1 MRWYLLDKDYVNYL
15 RQFDDKVQNV
25 HYGEN
30 SLKPFI
36 GILITINDMHYCVPV
51 SSPKRKHM
59 YMNDSLDFIKL
70 MNLNKTHM
78 FGVINL
84 NNMIPVKKECMTP
97 LDYKSIGCQTDFSSE
112 TQKEGYIRLLKNE
125 LRSINEKADKIIANA
140 SRLRENCMNYPK
152 GKYALRSCNFALL
165 ELKCAAYKGS
175 PHISQAY
182 N

>member
-1 MRWYLLDKDYVNYL
+1 MMRWYILDKDYVNYL
-15 RQFDDKVQNV
+15 RRFDDRVQNV

-59 YMNDSLDFIKL
+59 TMSDSLDFIKL
-70 MNLNKTHM
+70 MNLDKTHL

-84 NNMIPVKKECMTP
+84 I
-97 LDYKSIGCQTDFSSE
+97 DYITIGCQADFLSE
-112 TQKEGYIRLLKNE
+112 VQKERYIRLLKNE

-140 SRLRENCMNYPK
+140 SRLRDNCIQYPK
-152 GKYALRSCNFALL
+152 GKYALRSCDFALL
-165 ELKCAAYKGS
+165 EQKCAEYK
-175 PHISQAY
+175 
-182 N
+182 